1 MMALENVFFSL
12 AEAKSAKAFKRT
24 QPKLGWFIISL
35 LANMAMD
42 HSLFSSVKFRLK
54 PSIFSGDFQARI
66 LHGSRW
72 GWIFLEGD
80 KGYF

>member
-1 MMALENVFFSL
+1 MMALENVFFFPCRGKIR
-12 AEAKSAKAFKRT
+12 KSIQKT